1 MDRFSFLNAAH
12 TEFFADLYEQYLQNP
27 DSVEPSW
34 RAFFQGFDFGM
45 ETYNEE
51 QFSKNTSEN
60 QDCSLVSDKLQKE
73 FNVLK
78 LIDAY
83 RTRGHLFTE
92 TNPVRERR
100 TYVPTLDL
108 ENFGLSTS
116 DLDTVFDAAKILG
129 HQPQTLKEILTHLK
143 NVYCKHIGVEYMY
156 MRRPEVIQWMQEKL
170 NINDNLPNF
179 TVDQKKHILGKLNEA
194 VSFENFLHT
203 KYVGQKR
210 FSLEGGESIIPGLDA
225 VIEAA
230 AEKGVE
236 HFVMGMA
243 HRGRL
248 NILANIFG
256 KATQDIFS
264 EFDGK
269 DYDQEYFDGDV
280 KYHLGLT
287 SERVTT
293 SGKKININLAPNPSH
308 LETVGAV
315 IEGITRAKQ
324 DKYFPD
330 DFSKVLPFTVML
342 LLLDKVLFMKSFKC
356 HN

>member
-12 TEFFADLYEQYLQNP
+12 TEFFADLYDQYLHYP

-34 RAFFQGFDFGM
+34 RAFFQGFDFGLT
-45 ETYNEE
+45 TYGEE
-51 QFSKNTSEN
+51 NYADN
-60 QDCSLVSDKLQKE
+60 QVQELANYVANVPQNAQVSDKLQKE

-83 RTRGHLFTE
+83 RTRGHLFTQ
-92 TNPVRERR
+92 TNPVRDRR
-100 TYVPTLDL
+100 TYSPTLDL
-108 ENFGLSTS
+108 ENFNLSTA
-116 DLDTVFDAAKILG
+116 DLNTVFDAAKVLG
-129 HQPQTLKEILTHLK
+129 HQPSTLQNILNHLK
-143 NVYCKHIGVEYMY
+143 NVYCQHIGIEYMY
-156 MRRPEVIQWMQEKL
+156 MRNPDIIQWIQDRI

-179 TVDQKKHILGKLNEA
+179 DNDQKKHILGKLNEA

-210 FSLEGGESIIPGLDA
+210 FSLEGGESIIPALDA
-225 VIEAA
+225 LIETA

-287 SERVTT
+287 AERKTK
-293 SGKKININLAPNPSH
+293 SGKKFVIALTGGPSFPVGKYEKKDINQPQSGYARFGYNLNLNFNYQA
-308 LETVGAV
+308 
-315 IEGITRAKQ
+315 
-324 DKYFPD
+324 DKNF
-330 DFSKVLPFTVML
+330 L
-342 LLLDKVLFMKSFKC
+342 
-356 HN
+356 

>member
-12 TEFFADLYEQYLQNP
+12 TQFFADLYEQYTQNP

-45 ETYNEE
+45 ETFNEE
-51 QFSKNTSEN
+51 NAGAQIANYASSSA
-60 QDCSLVSDKLQKE
+60 QSGQASDKLQKE

-78 LIDAY
+78 LIDGY

-92 TNPVRERR
+92 TNPVRDRR
-100 TYVPTLDL
+100 IYTPNLDL
-108 ENFGLSTS
+108 ENFGLSNS
-116 DLDTVFDAAKILG
+116 DLDTVFEAAKILG
-129 HQPQTLKEILTHLK
+129 HKPSTLKEILSHLK
-143 NVYCKHIGVEYMY
+143 NVYCQHIGIEYMY
-156 MRRPEVIQWMQEKL
+156 MRKPEVIQWIQDRI
-170 NINDNLPNF
+170 NVNDNQPNF
-179 TVDQKKHILGKLNEA
+179 NPEQRKHILGKLNEA

-210 FSLEGGESIIPGLDA
+210 FSLEGGESIIPALDA
-225 VIEAA
+225 LIESA

-269 DYDQEYFDGDV
+269 DY
-280 KYHLGLT
+280 
-287 SERVTT
+287 
-293 SGKKININLAPNPSH
+293 
-308 LETVGAV
+308 
-315 IEGITRAKQ
+315 
-324 DKYFPD
+324 
-330 DFSKVLPFTVML
+330 
-342 LLLDKVLFMKSFKC
+342 
-356 HN
+356 